1 MLIALTFVQMDGFQR
16 HFDSQLL
23 IYGKQTI
30 LNLVRALFWALSLL
44 TNIWKTHVWPTGVF
58 LFLQVNQ
65 KGSEKPLEQ
74 AFANMVSGMNNGM
87 LK

>member
-1 MLIALTFVQMDGFQR
+1 MDGFQR

-23 IYGKQTI
+23 IYGRQTI
-30 LNLVRALFWALSLL
+30 LNLVSAPFSSFCHYNIY
-44 TNIWKTHVWPTGVF
+44 TNISGQFVF
-58 LFLQVNQ
+58 TYFFQVNQ

-74 AFANMVSGMNNGM
+74 AFAKMVSGMNNGM

>member
-1 MLIALTFVQMDGFQR
+1 MDGFQR

-23 IYGKQTI
+23 AYGKQTI
-30 LNLVRALFWALSLL
+30 LNLVGTWNKLIVWCCVLYVVVIMRAP
-44 TNIWKTHVWPTGVF
+44 VC
-58 LFLQVNQ
+58 QVNQ

-74 AFANMVSGMNNGM
+74 AFAKMVSGMNNGM